1 MDFAAKTNLIVIDL
15 SVKRTSPAG
24 SCVLSELIGL
34 SDLYNIH
41 LIASEADASIQKY
54 ARFYKIDAPNIPLV
68 FRYMVFA
75 ARVKSKI
82 NRLLKQL
89 DGPYLIQTTQGQF
102 IDSTVSYAHFCH
114 RAYLEI
120 HWKTSTVG
128 GFRRIA
134 RKINHLYH
142 ARMEERAFHSTEL
155 IVVPSNGLRLEI
167 IEFYPFCRDKVKV
180 ISNPVDVE
188 YFKKPADFNKAKE
201 RKKLRIDP
209 DEVVIAFAALGDFAR
224 KGLPE
229 LIRSLKE
236 RSIEN
241 TPFKILVIGGKPDEI
256 ARYQKLSIKVGIEN
270 KIIFTGFQSDIRTFL
285 WASDI
290 FSMPSLYETFSL
302 VCAQAAT
309 AGLPL
314 LVTQLHGVEEY
325 LVDGKNGWLIER
337 NIESIA
343 AVLKDIGNK
352 KYDLPKMGSVASE
365 SVKQYDHQT
374 FRKKW
379 LDVYSGLKILP

>member
-1 MDFAAKTNLIVIDL
+1 MIESTKLNIIVIDL

-34 SDLYNIH
+34 SELYNLH
-41 LIASEADASIQKY
+41 VIASEADEDIKKFT
-54 ARFYKIDAPNIPLV
+54 RFYKIDAPNIPLV

-82 NRLLKQL
+82 NRLLQQL

-114 RAYLEI
+114 KAYLEI
-120 HWKTSTVG
+120 HWKTSTVSG
-128 GFRRIA
+128 LRRIA
-134 RKINHLYH
+134 RKINHFYH
-142 ARMEERAFHSTEL
+142 ARMEERAFQSTKL

-167 IEFYPFCRDKVKV
+167 IEFYPFCCDKVKV
-180 ISNPVDVE
+180 ISNPVDIE
-188 YFKKPADFNKAKE
+188 YFKKPEDFSKAKE

-229 LIRSLKE
+229 LMRSLKE
-236 RSIEN
+236 RNIEN

-256 ARYQKLSIKVGIEN
+256 ARYQKLSIKEGIEN
-270 KIIFTGFQSDIRTFL
+270 KIIFTGFQNDIRTFL
-285 WASDI
+285 WVSDI
-290 FSMPSLYETFSL
+290 FSLPSTYETFSL

-314 LVTQLHGVEEY
+314 MVPRLHGVEDY
-325 LVDGKNGWLIER
+325 LIDGKNGWLIER
-337 NIESIA
+337 NSQSIA
-343 AVLKDIGNK
+343 AVLKNIGEK
-352 KYDLPKMGSVASE
+352 KYDLHEMGNSAFE
-365 SVKQYDHQT
+365 SVKKYDHCS

-379 LDVYSGLKILP
+379 VDLYATLE